1 MMDSSLFFPE
11 AFVRALGWT
20 LVHALWQ
27 GAAIAL
33 LLWVVL
39 PKTRSARRR
48 YWMAYG
54 GLLSLAGF
62 AVATFFRV
70 YEPSKAAEAASVP
83 HIEAFVLELPGLPSA
98 APANYWATV
107 AETLEAWHPVIVA
120 LWLPG
125 FLFFLLR
132 LAGGLHYVHRLRTH
146 RVRPAPDEWQERLR
160 ALAARAGH
168 TRPVRLLESAL
179 VQVPMA
185 LGHFKPLILLPVG
198 LANHLTP
205 AEVEAVLAHELA
217 HIARRDWLFNLL
229 QTLLEA
235 VFYFHPAVW
244 WMSATIRAE
253 RENCCDDTAV
263 ALTGNRLTYAKTLA
277 LLQEIA
283 APTPAPVLTLGL
295 GGTVPLLRRRPLL
308 LERIKRLLLPPQPHT
323 TAMEKTIVLVLLAAL
338 AALFTLRAHTPPALT
353 EALLEI
359 VETPKNWLQATVP
372 PETAAWQMPADTVP
386 ATKKEMGRILHDDG
400 TQRVEIETEAGR
412 MSRLVID
419 GQEIPAADFGKYSE
433 LTEKI
438 LREATPPPTPSAP
451 PMPGMPAWAPDPPA
465 APRAWDAP
473 APPTPPAPPRPGTSV
488 APHPPRG
495 STSIT
500 TTEID
505 GEGNTVIR
513 FEQNGAPTEIRVRD
527 GEVWVD
533 GRRLGEGER
542 LDIPGVIS
550 IAPDLYSGR
559 LEGTRMR
566 SILPGGQVFDLHIP
580 PTPEVPVPY
589 FHFRTDPFYMETPE
603 GTSLHIREG
612 LSAVDAHRARE
623 EALRELERQHR
634 QLERE
639 LREVERLE
647 RTELSQAQKEARK
660 AQEEA
665 RREMERQRIAL
676 EKERAALEVAKAREH
691 RANAEQQA
699 RFYARYVVFGYL
711 EENLLR
717 DNLIA
722 DTNNFT
728 MELSTKALRVNGKKQ
743 SDATHKRYL
752 ELYQSRY
759 GQPLD
764 NKQKLVIEMKAGARS
779 FGWR

>member
-1 MMDSSLFFPE
+1 MMDSSLFLLE

-27 GAAIAL
+27 GTAIAL
-33 LLWVVL
+33 LLWATL
-39 PKTRSARRR
+39 PRERSARRR

-54 GLLSLAGF
+54 GLLSLAGL
-62 AVATFFRV
+62 AAATFFWV
-70 YEPSKAAEAASVP
+70 YEPSRAVETASVP
-83 HIEAFVLELPGLPSA
+83 HIEAPLELLDSVSSA
-98 APANYWATV
+98 SANTWATV
-107 AETLEAWHPVIVA
+107 AETLEAWHPMIVA

-132 LAGGLHYVHRLRTH
+132 LAGGLHYLHRLCTH
-146 RVRPAPDEWQERLR
+146 RTQPLADDWQARLQ
-160 ALAARAGH
+160 ALTAQIGYA
-168 TRPVRLLESAL
+168 RPVRLLESAL
-179 VQVPMA
+179 IQVPMT
-185 LGHFKPLILLPVG
+185 LGYFKPLILLPIG
-198 LANHLTP
+198 LTNHLSP

-217 HIARRDWLFNLL
+217 HIARQDWLFNLL
-229 QTLLEA
+229 QTLIEA

-263 ALTGNRLTYAKTLA
+263 ALTGNRLAYAKTLA
-277 LLQEIA
+277 RLQEMA
-283 APTPAPVLTLGL
+283 RPLPTPTLALGL
-295 GGTVPLLRRRPLL
+295 NGATPLLRRRPLL
-308 LERIKRLLLPPQPHT
+308 LERIQRLLLPPPQHT
-323 TAMEKTIVLVLLAAL
+323 TAMEKTIALVLLAAL

-359 VETPKNWLQATVP
+359 VETPKNWLQPTVP

-386 ATKKEMGRILHDDG
+386 ATKKERGRILHDDG
-400 TQRVEIETEAGR
+400 TQSVEIETEAGK

-419 GQEIPAADFGKYSE
+419 GQEIPPADFGKYSE

-438 LREATPPPTPSAP
+438 LREATPPPTPPAP
-451 PMPGMPAWAPDPPA
+451 PMPAWAPKPPA

-473 APPTPPAPPRPGTSV
+473 APPAPPSPGTPV
-488 APHPPRG
+488 APYPPRG
-495 STSIT
+495 SASVIT
-500 TTEID
+500 TDVD

-533 GRRLGEGER
+533 GKRLEKGER
-542 LDIPGVIS
+542 LDIPGAIS
-550 IAPDLYSGR
+550 ITPDLYSGR
-559 LEGTRMR
+559 LEGSRLRTTHPDGR
-566 SILPGGQVFDLHIP
+566 VFDLHIT
-580 PTPEVPVPY
+580 PTPDVPAPY
-589 FHFRTDPFYMETPE
+589 FHFRTDPFYVETPE
-603 GTSLHIREG
+603 GTSLHIHEG
-612 LSAVDAHRARE
+612 FPTIDAHRVRE

-634 QLERE
+634 QIERE
-639 LREVERLE
+639 LREVERLK
-647 RTELSQAQKEARK
+647 RAELGQAQKEVRK

-665 RREMERQRIAL
+665 RRELDRQRIAL

-699 RFYARYVVFGYL
+699 RFNARYAVFGYL
-711 EENLLR
+711 EQNLLH

-722 DTNNFT
+722 DPNNFT
-728 MELSTKALRVNGKKQ
+728 MELSTKALRVNDKKQ
-743 SDATHKRYL
+743 PDATHKRYL